1 MSTALYTVQFLGVL
15 LVAELSAIV
24 LVLTLLP
31 AKPLDF
37 TEVAS

>member
-1 MSTALYTVQFLGVL
+1 VTYVAQFLGVL

-24 LVLTLLP
+24 LVLAFLP
-31 AKPLDF
+31 GVAPLDF